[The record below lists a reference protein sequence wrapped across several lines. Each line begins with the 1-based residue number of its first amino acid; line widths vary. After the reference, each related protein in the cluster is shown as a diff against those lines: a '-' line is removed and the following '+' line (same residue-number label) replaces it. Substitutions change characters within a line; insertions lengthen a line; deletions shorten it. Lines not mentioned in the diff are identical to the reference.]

1 MWHYCYSNGRR
12 EMEEINKDNTQQKNI
27 MSSRGCCA
35 VKGSDPDQLF
45 VNQLRCCKLSAHDWL
60 SEYTD
65 ASSLSDFNIVEVR
78 FKNGR
83 KDFFTHPSEMTLR
96 KGEVVA
102 VEASPGH
109 DIGIVTLVG
118 QLVEIQMKRK
128 KIDLSKKDLK
138 RVFRHAR
145 TTDIEKW
152 LEVIELENGSILK
165 SRSIAA
171 NLNLQMKINDVEY
184 QGDKTKA
191 IFYYTASDRVD
202 FRELIRKLADAFRVR
217 IEMKQIGVRQ
227 EAAKVGG
234 IGPCGRELC
243 CSSYMSNFSSVSTT
257 SARIQQL
264 SLNPQKLAGQC
275 GKLKC
280 CLNYEVDDYIE
291 TLRDFPDSSI
301 PLKTKKGKAFFIK
314 SEVFRKTMWYAY
326 AGDANNMM
334 SIPVDK
340 VKYIIEQ
347 NKKGKFPVELEKFAE
362 KNTQVDT
369 ISDGDNNDLSG
380 YI

>member
-1 MWHYCYSNGRR
+1 MN
-12 EMEEINKDNTQQKNI
+12 EIIEGNKPTNNI
-27 MSSRGCCA
+27 ELSRGCCT
-35 VKGSDPDQLF
+35 VKGSNPKDLF
-45 VNQLRCCKLSAHDWL
+45 VDQLRCCKLSAHDWL
-60 SEYTD
+60 SDYSDPSEK
-65 ASSLSDFNIVEVR
+65 SDFNYVEVR

-83 KDFFTHPSEMTLR
+83 KDFYTFPDDMILK

-109 DIGIVTLVG
+109 DIGIITLAG
-118 QLVEIQMKRK
+118 EIVRLQMKRK
-128 KIDLSKKDLK
+128 QVDLARRDIK

-145 TTDIEKW
+145 TADIEKW
-152 LEVIELENGSILK
+152 LDILKLEDPTMLK
-165 SRSIAA
+165 SRSLAV
-171 NLNLQMKINDVEY
+171 NLNLNMKINDVEY

-191 IFYYTASDRVD
+191 VFYYTANDRVD
-202 FRELIRKLADAFRVR
+202 FRELIRSLADAFKIR

-243 CSSYMSNFSSVSTT
+243 CSSYMSSFSSVSTN

-280 CLNYEVDDYIE
+280 CLNYEVDDYID
-291 TLRDFPDSSI
+291 TLKEFPNSSV
-301 PLKTKKGKAFFIK
+301 PLKTKKGKAYFVK
-314 SEVFRKTMWYAY
+314 SEVFKKVMWYAY
-326 AGDANNMM
+326 AGESNNMM
-334 SIPVDK
+334 AIPIDK
-340 VKYIIEQ
+340 VKYILEQ
-347 NKKGKFPVELEKFAE
+347 NKEDKFPAELEKYAE
-362 KNTQVDT
+362 QNSSVDT
-369 ISDGDNNDLSG
+369 PKDEYSDENTG

>member
-1 MWHYCYSNGRR
+1 
-12 EMEEINKDNTQQKNI
+12 
-27 MSSRGCCA
+27 MS
-35 VKGSDPDQLF
+35 
-45 VNQLRCCKLSAHDWL
+45 
-60 SEYTD
+60 
-65 ASSLSDFNIVEVR
+65 
-78 FKNGR
+78 
-83 KDFFTHPSEMTLR
+83 
-96 KGEVVA
+96 
-102 VEASPGH
+102 
-109 DIGIVTLVG
+109 
-118 QLVEIQMKRK
+118 
-128 KIDLSKKDLK
+128 
-138 RVFRHAR
+138 
-145 TTDIEKW
+145 DIEKW
-152 LEVIELENGSILK
+152 ITAVEAEDRTMFRTRK
-165 SRSIAA
+165 IADE
-171 NLNLQMKINDVEY
+171 LNLKMKINDVEY

-191 IFYYTASDRVD
+191 IFYYTANDRVD
-202 FRELIRKLADAFRVR
+202 FRQLIRKLADAFKVR

-291 TLRDFPDSSI
+291 TLKEFPESSI
-301 PLKTKKGKAFFIK
+301 PLKTKKGQARFVK
-314 SEVFRKTMWYAY
+314 SEVFKKIMWYSY
-326 AGDANNMM
+326 DGDPTSMM
-334 SIPVDK
+334 AIPIEK
-340 VKYIIEQ
+340 VKFIQKQ

-369 ISDGDNNDLSG
+369 VSDSENNDDLTG

>member
-1 MWHYCYSNGRR
+1 
-12 EMEEINKDNTQQKNI
+12 MEIEETKENNSRQNNI
-27 MSSRGCCA
+27 KRSRGCCA
-35 VKGSDPDQLF
+35 VSGSQPEDLF

-60 SEYTD
+60 SDYNNP
-65 ASSLSDFNIVEVR
+65 AAKSQFGAVEVR

-83 KDFFTHPSEMTLR
+83 KDFFTFPGEMELK

-109 DIGIVTLVG
+109 DIGIVSLAGELVD
-118 QLVEIQMKRK
+118 IQMSRK
-128 KIDLSKKDLK
+128 LGNTNKTGLK

-145 TTDIEKW
+145 SADIEKW
-152 LEVIELENGSILK
+152 LEVIDIEDNTMLK
-165 SRSIAA
+165 SRTIASG
-171 NLNLQMKINDVEY
+171 LSLEMKINDVEY

-202 FRELIRKLADAFRVR
+202 FRELIRKLADAFKVR

-243 CSSYMSNFSSVSTT
+243 CSSYMSTFSSVSTN

-291 TLRDFPDSSI
+291 TLQDFPDSSI
-301 PLKTKKGKAFFIK
+301 PLKTKKGTAYYIK
-314 SEVFRKTMWYAY
+314 SEVFRKTMYYAY
-326 AGDANNMM
+326 AGDSNNMM
-334 SIPVDK
+334 AIPISK
-340 VKYIIEQ
+340 VKYIIKL
-347 NKKGKFPVELEKFAE
+347 NNKGKLPDELENFVE
-362 KNTQVDT
+362 VNTPVDNT
-369 ISDGDNNDLSG
+369 NDGAANDLSG

>member
-1 MWHYCYSNGRR
+1 
-12 EMEEINKDNTQQKNI
+12 MENNQENKDKLSDI
-27 MSSRGCCA
+27 RPSRGCCA
-35 VKGSDPDQLF
+35 VAGTDPDQLY
-45 VNQLRCCKLSAHDWL
+45 VDQLRCCKLSAYDWL
-60 SEYTD
+60 SDYSDFTNKN
-65 ASSLSDFNIVEVR
+65 DFNIVEVR

-83 KDFFTHPSEMTLR
+83 KDFYSYPPEMNLV
-96 KGEVVA
+96 KGEIVA

-118 QLVEIQMKRK
+118 QIVELQMKRK
-128 KIDLSKKDLK
+128 NVDVGRTPLKK
-138 RVFRHAR
+138 VFRHAR
-145 TTDIEKW
+145 VADIEKW
-152 LEVIELENGSILK
+152 LEVMALENTTMLK
-165 SRSIAA
+165 SRNIAA
-171 NLNLQMKINDVEY
+171 GLNLNMKINDVEY

-191 IFYYTASDRVD
+191 VFYYTASDRVD

-243 CSSYMSNFSSVSTT
+243 CSSYMSSFRSVSTT

-280 CLNYEVDDYIE
+280 CLNYEVDDYID
-291 TLRDFPDSSI
+291 TLKDFPNSSI
-301 PLKTKKGKAFFIK
+301 QLKTKKGNANFIK
-314 SEVFRKTMWYAY
+314 SEVFKRIMWYAY
-326 AGDANNMM
+326 EQDRTNMM
-334 SIPVDK
+334 AIPVDK
-340 VKYIIEQ
+340 VKHIQ
-347 NKKGKFPVELEKFAE
+347 NLNKKGKFPAELEKFAE

-369 ISDGDNNDLSG
+369 VGDDNNDDLTG

>member
-1 MWHYCYSNGRR
+1 M
-12 EMEEINKDNTQQKNI
+12 DNIIEDTSQNNNI
-27 MSSRGCCA
+27 VLSRGCCT
-35 VKGSDPDQLF
+35 VKGSNPDDLF
-45 VNQLRCCKLSAHDWL
+45 VNQQRCCKLSAYDWL
-60 SEYTD
+60 SDYTD
-65 ASSLSDFNIVEVR
+65 PSTNTLFNYVEVR

-83 KDFFTHPSEMTLR
+83 KDFFTFSDDLILK

-109 DIGIVTLVG
+109 DIGIITLAGEIVR
-118 QLVEIQMKRK
+118 IQMKRK
-128 KIDLSKKDLK
+128 QVDPEKREIK

-145 TTDIEKW
+145 TADIEKW
-152 LEVIELENGSILK
+152 LDILKLENPTMLK
-165 SRSIAA
+165 SRSLAA
-171 NLNLQMKINDVEY
+171 NLNLNMKINDVEY

-191 IFYYTASDRVD
+191 IFYYTANDRVD
-202 FRELIRKLADAFRVR
+202 FRELIRSLADSFKIR

-243 CSSYMSNFSSVSTT
+243 CSSYMSNFSSVSTN

-291 TLRDFPDSSI
+291 TLKEFPSSSI
-301 PLKTKKGKAFFIK
+301 PLKTKKGKAYFIK
-314 SEVFRKTMWYAY
+314 SEVFKKTMWYAY
-326 AGDANNMM
+326 AGESNNMM
-334 SIPVDK
+334 EIPIDK
-340 VKYIIEQ
+340 VKEIINL
-347 NKKGKFPVELEKFAE
+347 NKKGKFPPELEEFSQQ
-362 KNTQVDT
+362 NTQVDT
-369 ISDGDNNDLSG
+369 SKDEYSDDITG

>member
-1 MWHYCYSNGRR
+1 
-12 EMEEINKDNTQQKNI
+12 MEDINTENTSRKNI
-27 MSSRGCCA
+27 LSSRGCCA
-35 VKGSDPDQLF
+35 VKGSNPDQLF
-45 VNQLRCCKLSAHDWL
+45 VDQLRCCKLSAHDWL

-65 ASSLSDFNIVEVR
+65 AESISDFNVVEVR

-83 KDFFTHPSEMTLR
+83 KDFYTHPPEMRLK

-128 KIDLSKKDLK
+128 NPNLSSNDLK

-145 TTDIEKW
+145 TADIEKW
-152 LEVIELENGSILK
+152 LEVMEIENSTMLK
-165 SRSIAA
+165 SRTIAA
-171 NLNLQMKINDVEY
+171 DLNLEMKINDVEY

-191 IFYYTASDRVD
+191 IFYYTANDRVD
-202 FRELIRKLADAFRVR
+202 FRQLIRKLADAFRVR

-243 CSSYMSNFSSVSTT
+243 CSSYMSTFSSVSTT

-291 TLRDFPDSSI
+291 TLRSFPDSSI

-314 SEVFRKTMWYAY
+314 SEVFKKTMWYAY
-326 AGDANNMM
+326 AGESTNMM

-340 VKYIIEQ
+340 VKYIIKQ
-347 NKKGKFPVELEKFAE
+347 NKKGKYPAELEKFAE
-362 KNTQVDT
+362 TNTQVDT
-369 ISDGDNNDLSG
+369 ISDSENDDITG

>member
-1 MWHYCYSNGRR
+1 
-12 EMEEINKDNTQQKNI
+12 MEDKTVKTTTQNDI
-27 MSSRGCCA
+27 RPSRGCCA
-35 VKGSDPDQLF
+35 VKGTNPDQLY
-45 VNQLRCCKLSAHDWL
+45 VNQLRCCKLSAYDWL
-60 SEYTD
+60 SDYNDTSNKNE
-65 ASSLSDFNIVEVR
+65 FNIVEVR

-83 KDFFTHPSEMTLR
+83 KDFYSYPPEMTLK
-96 KGEVVA
+96 KGEIVA

-118 QLVEIQMKRK
+118 QIVELQMKRK
-128 KIDLSKKDLK
+128 NADTNSKPFK

-145 TTDIEKW
+145 TADIEKW
-152 LEVIELENGSILK
+152 LEVMAVENNTMLK
-165 SRSIAA
+165 SRTIAA
-171 NLNLQMKINDVEY
+171 DLQLEMKINDVEY

-191 IFYYTASDRVD
+191 IFYYTANDRVD
-202 FRELIRKLADAFRVR
+202 FRQLIRKLADAFKVR

-291 TLRDFPDSSI
+291 TLKEFPESSI
-301 PLKTKKGKAFFIK
+301 PLKTKKGQARFVK
-314 SEVFRKTMWYAY
+314 SEVFKKIMWYSY
-326 AGDANNMM
+326 DGDPTSMM
-334 SIPVDK
+334 AIPIEK
-340 VKYIIEQ
+340 VKFIQKQ

-369 ISDGDNNDLSG
+369 VSDSENNDDLTG

>member
-1 MWHYCYSNGRR
+1 
-12 EMEEINKDNTQQKNI
+12 MEEDIKGNLPPKNI
-27 MSSRGCCA
+27 VLSRGCCT
-35 VKGSDPDQLF
+35 VSGNKPDELF
-45 VNQLRCCKLSAHDWL
+45 VNQLRCCKLSAYDWL
-60 SEYTD
+60 SDYED
-65 ASSLSDFNIVEVR
+65 PSVKADFNYVEVR

-83 KDFFTHPSEMTLR
+83 KDFYSFSDDMILK

-109 DIGIVTLVG
+109 DIGIVTLAGEIVR
-118 QLVEIQMKRK
+118 IQMKRK
-128 KIDLSKKDLK
+128 QVDPKRRDIK

-145 TTDIEKW
+145 AADIEKW
-152 LEVIELENGSILK
+152 LDILELENPTMLK
-165 SRSIAA
+165 SRSLAA
-171 NLNLQMKINDVEY
+171 NLNLNMKINDVEY

-191 IFYYTASDRVD
+191 VFYYTANDRVD
-202 FRELIRKLADAFRVR
+202 FRELIRSLADAFKVR

-243 CSSYMSNFSSVSTT
+243 CSSYMSSFSSVSTN

-280 CLNYEVDDYIE
+280 CLNYEVDDYID
-291 TLRDFPDSSI
+291 TLKDFPSSSI
-301 PLKTKKGKAFFIK
+301 PLKTKKGKAYFVK
-314 SEVFRKTMWYAY
+314 NEVFKKTMWYAY
-326 AGDANNMM
+326 AGEANNMM
-334 SIPVDK
+334 AIPIDK
-340 VKYIIEQ
+340 VKFIMEQ
-347 NKKGKFPVELEKFAE
+347 NKKGKFPEELEEFAE
-362 KNTQVDT
+362 QNTQVDT
-369 ISDGDNNDLSG
+369 SKDDFSDDITG

>member
-1 MWHYCYSNGRR
+1 
-12 EMEEINKDNTQQKNI
+12 MENTDNDQI
-27 MSSRGCCA
+27 MDKKIAQSRGCCTINT
-35 VKGSDPDQLF
+35 SENNEF
-45 VNQLRCCKLSAHDWL
+45 YVNQQGCCKLSAYDWL
-60 SEYTD
+60 SDYNDGSGAEN
-65 ASSLSDFNIVEVR
+65 FNYVEVR

-83 KDFFTHPSEMTLR
+83 KDFYSFPQEMTLK

-109 DIGIVTLVG
+109 EIGIVSLAGEV
-118 QLVEIQMKRK
+118 VRVQMRRKDIDTKKRD
-128 KIDLSKKDLK
+128 IK

-145 TTDIEKW
+145 AVDIEKW
-152 LEVIELENGSILK
+152 LEVIALEHDTMIETRN
-165 SRSIAA
+165 IAA
-171 NLNLQMKINDVEY
+171 SLNLEMKINDVEY

-202 FRELIRKLADAFRVR
+202 FRELIRKLADSFKVR

-243 CSSYMSNFSSVSTT
+243 CASFMSSFTSVSTA
-257 SARIQQL
+257 SARVQQL

-280 CLNYEVDDYIE
+280 CLNYEVDDYID
-291 TLRDFPDSSI
+291 TLKHFPESGI
-301 PLKTKKGKAFFIK
+301 PLKTKKGKAFHVK
-314 SEVFRKTMWYAY
+314 SDVFRKIMWYAY
-326 AGDANNMM
+326 TDDSNNLLAL
-334 SIPVDK
+334 SIKNVFRIQK
-340 VKYIIEQ
+340 M
-347 NKKGKFPVELEKFAE
+347 NKRNKFPKELEEFAE
-362 KNTQVDT
+362 KNTPADA
-369 ISDGDNNDLSG
+369 IGDSYTDDITG

>member
-1 MWHYCYSNGRR
+1 
-12 EMEEINKDNTQQKNI
+12 MEEIIEGNIPTKNI
-27 MSSRGCCA
+27 ELSRGCCT
-35 VKGSDPDQLF
+35 VSGSKPEDLF
-45 VNQLRCCKLSAHDWL
+45 VNQLRCCKLGAHDWL
-60 SEYTD
+60 SDYSD
-65 ASSLSDFNIVEVR
+65 PSVKSDFNFVEVR

-83 KDFFTHPSEMTLR
+83 KDFFTFSDDMVLK

-109 DIGIVTLVG
+109 DIGIITLAGEIVR
-118 QLVEIQMKRK
+118 IQMKRK
-128 KIDLSKKDLK
+128 QVDPKHRDIK
-138 RVFRHAR
+138 RIFRHAR

-152 LEVIELENGSILK
+152 LDILELENPTMLK
-165 SRSIAA
+165 SRSLAA
-171 NLNLQMKINDVEY
+171 NLNLNMKINDVEY

-191 IFYYTASDRVD
+191 VFYYTANDRVD
-202 FRELIRKLADAFRVR
+202 FRELIRSLADAFKIR

-243 CSSYMSNFSSVSTT
+243 CSSYMSNFSSVSTN

-291 TLRDFPDSSI
+291 TLKEFPSSSI
-301 PLKTKKGKAFFIK
+301 PLKTKKGKAYFVK
-314 SEVFRKTMWYAY
+314 SEVFKKIMWYAY
-326 AGDANNMM
+326 AGESNNMM
-334 SIPVDK
+334 AIPIDK
-340 VKYIIEQ
+340 VEYIIEQ
-347 NKKGKFPVELEKFAE
+347 NKKDKLPVELEKYAE
-362 KNTQVDT
+362 QNSSVDT
-369 ISDGDNNDLSG
+369 SKDEYSDDVTG

>member
-1 MWHYCYSNGRR
+1 
-12 EMEEINKDNTQQKNI
+12 MEETIDNKSQQQNI
-27 MSSRGCCA
+27 MQSRGCCA
-35 VKGSDPDQLF
+35 VKGSNPDELF

-60 SEYTD
+60 SDYSD
-65 ASSLSDFNIVEVR
+65 ASNISDFNVTEVR

-83 KDFFTHPSEMTLR
+83 KDFFTFQPEMNLK
-96 KGEVVA
+96 KGEIVA

-118 QLVEIQMKRK
+118 ELVELQMKRK
-128 KIDLSKKDLK
+128 NGDLTKKTLK

-145 TTDIEKW
+145 TADIEKW
-152 LEVIELENGSILK
+152 LDVIGVENNTMLK
-165 SRSIAA
+165 SRTIAA
-171 NLNLQMKINDVEY
+171 DLNLDMKINDVEY

-202 FRELIRKLADAFRVR
+202 FRELIRKLADSFRVR

-243 CSSYMSNFSSVSTT
+243 CSSYMSSFSSVSTT

-291 TLRDFPDSSI
+291 TLREFPDSSI
-301 PLKTKKGKAFFIK
+301 PLQTKKGKAYFIK
-314 SEVFRKTMWYAY
+314 SEVFKKTMWYAY
-326 AGDANNMM
+326 AGDSTNMM
-334 SIPVDK
+334 SIPIKK
-340 VKYIIEQ
+340 VKHILEQ
-347 NKKGKFPVELEKFAE
+347 NNKGKLPDELEKFAE
-362 KNTQVDT
+362 TNTQVDA
-369 ISDGDNNDLSG
+369 INNGERDDITG

>member
-1 MWHYCYSNGRR
+1 
-12 EMEEINKDNTQQKNI
+12 MEKEDIKENI
-27 MSSRGCCA
+27 SHQNNIKRSRGCCA
-35 VKGSDPDQLF
+35 VSGSKPEDLF

-60 SEYTD
+60 TEHNNPAAKSQIG
-65 ASSLSDFNIVEVR
+65 AVEVR

-83 KDFFTHPSEMTLR
+83 KDFYTFPGEMDLK
-96 KGEVVA
+96 KGEIVA

-109 DIGIVTLVG
+109 DIGIVSLAGELVD
-118 QLVEIQMKRK
+118 IQMKRK
-128 KIDLSKKDLK
+128 LGSTNKSGLK

-145 TTDIEKW
+145 SADIEKW
-152 LEVIELENGSILK
+152 LEVIDIENGTMLR
-165 SRSIAA
+165 SRTIAA
-171 NLNLQMKINDVEY
+171 GLNLEMKINDVEY

-191 IFYYTASDRVD
+191 IFYYTANDRVD
-202 FRELIRKLADAFRVR
+202 FRELIRKLADAFKVR

-243 CSSYMSNFSSVSTT
+243 CSSYMSSFSSVSTN

-291 TLRDFPDSSI
+291 TLQDFPDSSV
-301 PLKTKKGKAFFIK
+301 PLKTKKGTAYYIK
-314 SEVFRKTMWYAY
+314 SEVFKKTMWYAY
-326 AGDANNMM
+326 SGDSNNMM
-334 SIPVDK
+334 AIPVSK
-340 VKYIIEQ
+340 VKYIIKL
-347 NKKGKFPVELEKFAE
+347 NKKGKFPAELEKFAE
-362 KNTQVDT
+362 VNTHVDN
-369 ISDGDNNDLSG
+369 IDDGSSKDLTG

>member
-1 MWHYCYSNGRR
+1 MRLKGSRDMKENDQ
-12 EMEEINKDNTQQKNI
+12 ENTQQDNI
-27 MSSRGCCA
+27 KHSRGCCS
-35 VKGSDPDQLF
+35 VKGTNPDQLF
-45 VNQLRCCKLSAHDWL
+45 VNQLRCCKLSANDWL
-60 SEYTD
+60 SDYTE
-65 ASSLSDFNIVEVR
+65 ANTISDFNVVEVR

-83 KDFFTHPSEMTLR
+83 KDFFTYPPEMALI

-109 DIGIVTLVG
+109 DIGIITLVG

-128 KIDLSKKDLK
+128 NADMSKKDLK

-145 TTDIEKW
+145 TADIEKW
-152 LEVIELENGSILK
+152 LEVIELENKTMLK
-165 SRSIAA
+165 TRSIAA
-171 NLNLQMKINDVEY
+171 DLNLDMKINDVEY

-291 TLRDFPDSSI
+291 TLREFPDSSI

-314 SEVFRKTMWYAY
+314 SEVFKKTMWYAY
-326 AGDANNMM
+326 AGDATNMM
-334 SIPVDK
+334 SIPIDK
-340 VKYIIEQ
+340 VKFIIKQ

-362 KNTQVDT
+362 TNTTVDT
-369 ISDGDNNDLSG
+369 NVDGNGDDITG

>member
-1 MWHYCYSNGRR
+1 MDQES
-12 EMEEINKDNTQQKNI
+12 DNTIINNNI
-27 MSSRGCCA
+27 LKSRGCCT
-35 VKGSDPDQLF
+35 VRGSNPDQLF

-60 SEYTD
+60 SEYSDFTAKTD
-65 ASSLSDFNIVEVR
+65 DFNIVEVR

-83 KDFFTHPSEMTLR
+83 KEFFTHPPEMALK
-96 KGEVVA
+96 KGEIVA

-109 DIGIVTLVG
+109 DIGIVTLSG

-128 KIDLSKKDLK
+128 NSDLSKKSLK

-145 TTDIEKW
+145 TADIEKW
-152 LEVIELENGSILK
+152 LEVIALEDSTMLK
-165 SRSIAA
+165 TRSIAA
-171 NLNLQMKINDVEY
+171 SLNLEMKINDVEY

-191 IFYYTASDRVD
+191 IFYYTANDRVD

-243 CSSYMSNFSSVSTT
+243 CSSYMSNFTSVSTT
-257 SARIQQL
+257 AARIQQL

-291 TLRDFPDSSI
+291 TLNDFPDNSI
-301 PLKTKKGKAFFIK
+301 PLKTKKGKAFYIK
-314 SEVFRKTMWYAY
+314 SEVFKKTMWYAY
-326 AGDANNMM
+326 AGDSNNML
-334 SIPVDK
+334 SIPIDK
-340 VKYIIEQ
+340 VKYIINL
-347 NKKGKFPVELEKFAE
+347 NKKGKLPDDLEQYAE

-369 ISDGDNNDLSG
+369 INDDNANDITG